1 MRAAVVERYGP
12 PEVVSVV
19 DVPDPVAGKGQVL
32 VRVHATTLNS
42 GDARIRGC
50 TLPPR
55 IRGARTAGARLAGSA
70 AARPGGGL
78 LRRGRGGGRGRDR
91 VSPSATRS
99 AG

>member
-19 DVPDPVAGKGQVL
+19 DLPDPVAGKGQVL

-50 TLPPR
+50 RFPR
-55 IRGARTAGARLAGSA
+55 GFAVPGRLALGFRGPRRKVLGVVYA
-70 AARPGGGL
+70 GVVEAVAR
-78 LRRGRGGGRGRDR
+78 
-91 VSPSATRS
+91 A
-99 AG
+99 